1 LFIRKITHSYSIKH
15 HNPPKKS
22 QEQEK
27 KYRFCNKFPFLN
39 VGYKKKYYLW
49 GVLKQYNDMKGLSIF
64 AAFLGGAIVGAATGL
79 LFAPEKGVDTRLKI
93 AEALRKRGIR
103 LSKKETE
110 ELISEI
116 ADELKGADQEA

>member
-1 LFIRKITHSYSIKH
+1 
-15 HNPPKKS
+15 
-22 QEQEK
+22 
-27 KYRFCNKFPFLN
+27 
-39 VGYKKKYYLW
+39 
-49 GVLKQYNDMKGLSIF
+49 
-64 AAFLGGAIVGAATGL
+64 